1 MSNKNSSVH
10 ATYVVAGIKPW
21 NRRVFEAQISDFPGR
36 WLYVDEP
43 DELTANWLDEVDP
56 EYIFFLHWSEIV
68 PGEILD
74 AHECVC
80 FHMTDVPY
88 GRGGSPLQN
97 LIVRGHRKTKMT
109 ALRMVPEL
117 DAGPVYMKQDLS
129 LEGSTAEEVFVRS
142 SRLSANM
149 IREIIEERPEPVPQS
164 GEVTT
169 FKRRTPSESE
179 IPDRDSLQ
187 ALHDFIRMLD
197 AKGYPSAFIKH
208 EGYRYEFQRSS
219 LYDDRIEASVTISP
233 IDADE

>member
-1 MSNKNSSVH
+1 MDSSNGEVD
-10 ATYVVAGIKPW
+10 TYVVAGVKPW
-21 NRRVFEAQISDFPGR
+21 NRRVFKDEIIQFTGQWFYVNEA
-36 WLYVDEP
+36 
-43 DELTANWLDEVDP
+43 DELTLSWLDNVDP
-56 EYIFFLHWSEIV
+56 TYIFFLHWSEII
-68 PGEILD
+68 PEEILD

-97 LIVRGHRKTKMT
+97 LIVRGHRETKMT
-109 ALRMVPEL
+109 ALRMVPKL
-117 DAGPVYMKQDLS
+117 DAGPVYMKRALS

-142 SRLSANM
+142 SQLSAEM

-164 GEVTT
+164 GEVTM

-179 IPDRDSLQ
+179 ISKRDSLQ

-197 AKGYPSAFIKH
+197 AEGYPSAFIEH

-219 LYDDRIEASVTISP
+219 LYDDRVEASVTITP
-233 IDADE
+233 IDTDE